1 MKITKMRFYD
11 GARERV
17 CRLGLADLLLELQDI
32 LFSVNIRLK
41 EEREANGAAVLRKL
55 IDAEFE
61 TRGGWEKAGAGGI
74 DWIKKLR
81 YNQTFLVRLG
91 VELQVSARSDMLI
104 RDVVHL
110 RNSIDE
116 GLIDVGVAVVP
127 DDRLQVFLP
136 DRTPAFRDAVRYIEE
151 EFKEAM
157 NYPFV
162 IMAVEHDGPGEALP
176 KQPRKS

>member
-1 MKITKMRFYD
+1 M
-11 GARERV
+11 
-17 CRLGLADLLLELQDI
+17 
-32 LFSVNIRLK
+32 
-41 EEREANGAAVLRKL
+41 

-61 TRGGWEKAGAGGI
+61 ARGGWEKTGAGGI

-81 YNQTFLVRLG
+81 YNQTVLVRLG

-116 GLIDVGVAVVP
+116 GLIDVGVVVVP

-136 DRTPAFRDAVRYIEE
+136 DRTPAFRDAIRYIEE
-151 EFKEAM
+151 EFREAM

-162 IMAVEHDGPGEALP
+162 VIAIEHDGPGEPLP
-176 KQPRKS
+176 KQLRKA

>member
-1 MKITKMRFYD
+1 MRFYD

-17 CRLGLADLLLELQDI
+17 CRLGLADLLLELQDV
-32 LFSVNIRLK
+32 LLSVNIRLK
-41 EEREANGAAVLRKL
+41 EEREANGAAVMRRL

-61 TRGGWEKAGAGGI
+61 ARGGWEKTGSGGI

-81 YNQTFLVRLG
+81 YNQTYLVRLG
-91 VELQVSARSDMLI
+91 VELQVSARSDMLV
-104 RDVVHL
+104 RDIVHL
-110 RNSIDE
+110 RNSIDQ
-116 GLIDVGVAVVP
+116 GLIDVGVVVVP

-162 IMAVEHDGPGEALP
+162 IMAVEHDGPGDALP